1 MLLDQPVK
9 KEYQLPF
16 INGSD
21 RERRNGM
28 DKSYMFII
36 RLCVCWT
43 RYVVCGVCV
52 CWTRCGVC
60 CVCVCWTRCG
70 VCVCVSV
77 CVLCVCLYVC
87 VCVVCARVCV
97 CVCVC
102 VFTRFNAV

>member
-28 DKSYMFII
+28 DKSYVYHPSVC
-36 RLCVCWT
+36 LLDKVGWWWWWCVCA
-43 RYVVCGVCV
+43 CV
-52 CWTRCGVC
+52 RA
-60 CVCVCWTRCG
+60 CVR
-70 VCVCVSV
+70 
-77 CVLCVCLYVC
+77 
-87 VCVVCARVCV
+87 ACV